1 VTIATTVFRQRLLD
15 ETVQITEAL
24 AQANDA
30 SHIVELDQSAIGR
43 VSRIDAL
50 QQQAMALGMHER
62 LLIRQRQIEAALAR
76 MEDDSFGSCCACG
89 ALVEPDRLDADP
101 AAVCCMPCAEVREPR

>member
-1 VTIATTVFRQRLLD
+1 MTIATTVFRHRLLD
-15 ETVQITEAL
+15 EMMQITEAL

-30 SHIVELDQSAIGR
+30 SNIVELDQSTVGR

-62 LLIRQRQIEAALAR
+62 LLIRQRQIEAALRR
-76 MEDDSFGSCCACG
+76 MEDDSFGNCCACG
-89 ALVEPDRLDADP
+89 VLVEPARLDADP
-101 AAVCCMPCAEVREPR
+101 AAVCCMPCAEVREAR